1 MWVVDSSPLIV
12 LGKSGQL
19 ELLLKLAGELAVP
32 AAVFREVTVRKEE
45 TALMAFLEKSGQLY
59 ISPDTEPYPDVL
71 AWDLGRGESQ
81 VISLAVQQKAAR
93 VVLDDLEARRCA
105 ISMNIRVI
113 GSLGVVV
120 MAKQKGLIAQ
130 AKPVIERLRQDGL
143 YLDEGLVV
151 KALGMVGE
159 M

>member
-19 ELLLKLAGELAVP
+19 ELLLKLAGELVVP
-32 AAVFREVTVRKEE
+32 VAVFREVTVRKEE
-45 TALMAFLEKSGQLY
+45 TALMAFLEKSGQLH
-59 ISPDTEPYPDVL
+59 ISPDTEPHPDVL

-81 VISLAVQQKAAR
+81 VISLAVRQKAAR
-93 VVLDDLEARRCA
+93 VVLDDLEARRCVS
-105 ISMNIRVI
+105 SMNIRVI
-113 GSLGVVV
+113 GSLGIVV

-130 AKPVIERLRQDGL
+130 AKPVIERLRQGGL
-143 YLDEGLVV
+143 YLDEGLMV

-159 M
+159 R

>member
-1 MWVVDSSPLIV
+1 VWVVDSSPLIV

-19 ELLLKLAGELAVP
+19 ELLFKLAGELAVP

-45 TALMAFLEKSGQLY
+45 TALMAFLEQSGRLQVP
-59 ISPDTEPYPDVL
+59 SDTELHPDVL

-81 VISLAVQQKAAR
+81 VISLAVRQNAAR

-105 ISMNIRVI
+105 SSMSIRVI
-113 GSLGVVV
+113 GSLGIVV

-130 AKPVIERLRQDGL
+130 AKPVIERLLQGGL

-159 M
+159 R